1 MIYLIKSAGYDENE
15 NLIHLLKIGYTE
27 DNNRDRRFMSYKL
40 HNPTCKILYEIPS
53 LSEDIEKRIQYKF
66 RDYKY
71 KEYGNE
77 WFYYNDDVINF
88 FRDIDKVDL
97 ESLPKN
103 PVRGSKEFKKIKNEC
118 REVLSYFFN
127 TKDTE
132 EYLENIIS
140 KVKDQ
145 LSKDYVIEY
154 LRKDPNVGNE
164 RVDKYFEVLRCR
176 ETGIYCE
183 DDMVNQ
189 EVSEFLRIYISLN
202 TMKDKLKLLC
212 EYGLSSDAID
222 IVLGQIADSDEIKS
236 YYTTLGPDRLRAL
249 SYSKTFIK
257 KELNIVTFSQDL
269 LEKSMYLEFKEGD
282 KLSLVDIKTK
292 LTNIYDSI
300 SYDRKAKA
308 TDLENYFEVKK
319 CTINFPDKRVN
330 GLEIIKKKE

>member
-145 LSKDYVIEY
+145 LTRDYVLEY
-154 LRKDPNVGNE
+154 LRDDSSIGPEG
-164 RVDKYFEVLRCR
+164 VDRYLNYLKCL

-183 DDMVNQ
+183 DDIVNR
-189 EVSEFLRIYISLN
+189 EVSEFLRVYTKLSTIH
-202 TMKDKLKLLC
+202 DKLKMLC

-236 YYTTLGPDRLRAL
+236 YYTTLGSSKLKSL
-249 SYSKTFIK
+249 SYNSAKIK
-257 KELNIVTFSQDL
+257 NHLGVVTFSQEL
-269 LEKSMYLEFKEGD
+269 LESSIYSEFKVGE
-282 KLSLVDIKTK
+282 
-292 LTNIYDSI
+292 
-300 SYDRKAKA
+300 
-308 TDLENYFEVKK
+308 
-319 CTINFPDKRVN
+319 
-330 GLEIIKKKE
+330 